1 MVVKAW
7 MRFSKILNETSKKMN
22 VARGKKK
29 GARVELWYTSSSNV
43 GEKGT
48 RKVNEKESPLRLEEE
63 QV

>member
-1 MVVKAW
+1 

-22 VARGKKK
+22 VARGKKR

-43 GEKGT
+43 GGKGT
-48 RKVNEKESPLRLEEE
+48 SRVNEKEPPLRLEED